1 MKQAGGT
8 LTMGEAEVIIWYYF
22 YFKLDS
28 MPIHNEGSQRSPLL
42 RRLSRNTPFWRM
54 ITDSKPIQAS
64 CQNDYECSTK
74 TCRDGQCTHS
84 KYVS

>member
-1 MKQAGGT
+1 MEARRWRTRLIITFIT
-8 LTMGEAEVIIWYYF
+8 LLLICS
-22 YFKLDS
+22 KLDS